1 MNRLVCATL
10 LSTIATAREQ
20 REHATLAQLMMLH
33 DEMVGKLDEPN
44 NDVDANASLYDQ
56 IFGSG
61 E

>member
-1 MNRLVCATL
+1 MNRLVFATL
-10 LSTIATAREQ
+10 LSTIALAREQ

-44 NDVDANASLYDQ
+44 NDVDANKSLYDK
-56 IFGSG
+56 IFGK